1 MLKLIRKLLG
11 ITDLEQKLDAVI
23 KHSNIKLEKSKGYT
37 VKDGKGQMGFKA
49 K

>member
-1 MLKLIRKLLG
+1 MRWLLRKLLG

-23 KHSNIKLEKSKGYT
+23 KHNNIKLEKSKGYT
-37 VKDGKGQMGFKA
+37 VKDGKGPMGFKA